1 MTRRTRERKT
11 TLNKTDKS
19 ESGQLWKTLGNSRTE
34 DRRRETRKQITGDI
48 LWSYVADKDENRF
61 KASIMDESRYGLC
74 ILTLAPMKA
83 GSVLRI
89 HGNGQGAIIYATV
102 IWCKKGF
109 ADIYQSGLS
118 VNENPI
124 NPITEPRSSFVNS
137 Q

>member
-1 MTRRTRERKT
+1 MTRRMRERKT

-19 ESGQLWKTLGNSRTE
+19 ESRQFWKTLGNSRTE
-34 DRRRETRKQITGDI
+34 DRRREIRKQAIGDI

-61 KASIMDESRYGLC
+61 KGAIMDESRYGLC
-74 ILTLAPMKA
+74 ILTLAPMKV

-89 HGNGQGAIIYATV
+89 HVKGAEALIDATV

-124 NPITEPRSSFVNS
+124 NPIAEPRSSFVNS

>member
-1 MTRRTRERKT
+1 MTKKIRRKKT

-34 DRRRETRKQITGDI
+34 DRRRETRKQIIGDI
-48 LWSYVADKDENRF
+48 LWSYIADKDENRF
-61 KASIMDESRYGLC
+61 KGAIMDESRYGLC
-74 ILTLAPMKA
+74 ILTLAPMKV

-89 HGNGQGAIIYATV
+89 HVKGAEALIDATV

-118 VNENPI
+118 FNENPI
-124 NPITEPRSSFVNS
+124 NPI
-137 Q
+137 